1 MDSFGLGQIF
11 WGGRFILVHLRKWI
25 TEAVFL
31 TASVNKTTASDNLF
45 CEAFLATASI
55 YRKWPPRLTEALTEA
70 VIFSVRL
77 QGLSKAPRLI

>member
-11 WGGRFILVHLRKWI
+11 WGGRFILVHLRKWL

-45 CEAFLATASI
+45 CEAFLATAS
-55 YRKWPPRLTEALTEA
+55 